1 MSYLDSDDLI
11 RQNIQ
16 SQSIESIEMQIV
28 DQQKTP
34 EKANI
39 VVTDEPYNINDG
51 IQVHEASL
59 GVLQHKIDAYE
70 PPQMMDTKP
79 SAEYLQESGNDNYDT
94 PMIAHRKGKRLV
106 PVGKYDSAITLP
118 GSA

>member
-70 PPQMMDTKP
+70 PPQMMDTN
-79 SAEYLQESGNDNYDT
+79 SHENDNYDT